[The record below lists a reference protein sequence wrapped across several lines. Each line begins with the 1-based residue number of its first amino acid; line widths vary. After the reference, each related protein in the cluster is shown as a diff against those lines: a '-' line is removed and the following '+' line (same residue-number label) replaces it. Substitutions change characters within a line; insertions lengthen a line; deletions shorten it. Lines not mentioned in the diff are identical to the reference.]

1 MTQEELNNEV
11 QIRLAVQDEKFNSML
26 ARIDATNQ
34 RVDNFISEMRDRDNQ
49 RHAENEELRQMIE
62 AKNAEMRQSI
72 KEIYT
77 TTDEKVARIEAKVD
91 STNKYISNFFYTSLA
106 AIGAMLV
113 TVLLNLPKG

>member
-49 RHAENEELRQMIE
+49 RHAENEELRQ
-62 AKNAEMRQSI
+62 SI
-72 KEIYT
+72 KEIYQA
-77 TTDEKVARIEAKVD
+77 TDAKIAEIRQAIDGMGKHVRNV
-91 STNKYISNFFYTSLA
+91 SYATIA
-106 AIGAMLV
+106 AVGAMV
-113 TVLLNLPKG
+113 ITVLLNLPKG